1 MSDHDPKT
9 RPSAPAPDP
18 GDATPPHGDE
28 LRHEST
34 FGRSDRYA
42 NQDDPESQPRPTT
55 AAVACARSTTRPRR
69 TRGWKSGAGSTAPN
83 SGQSNVTFAELAAK
97 LSLH

>member
-42 NQDDPESQPRPTT
+42 NQDDPESQPRIEGDAVLIPDEELEADDRRRRMRAFDD
-55 AAVACARSTTRPRR
+55 AAAEDARMEVRR
-69 TRGWKSGAGSTAPN
+69 REHSS
-83 SGQSNVTFAELAAK
+83 E
-97 LSLH
+97 